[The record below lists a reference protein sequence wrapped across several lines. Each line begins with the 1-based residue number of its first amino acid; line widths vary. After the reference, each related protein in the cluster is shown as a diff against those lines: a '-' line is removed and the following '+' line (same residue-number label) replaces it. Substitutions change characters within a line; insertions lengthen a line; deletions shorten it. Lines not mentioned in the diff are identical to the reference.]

1 MSWKI
6 ACSLVLAGML
16 VAGSAFAQTGSPP
29 PGGSP
34 SSPPQQGTP
43 GAATPDQ
50 GQSEKSD
57 QSKTRRKHGAR
68 GKLQPCAPG
77 TTSTPEAP
85 CRPAGG
91 KGKSSS
97 SQSPSGGAMK

>member
-1 MSWKI
+1 MMWKTT
-6 ACSLVLAGML
+6 CSLAFAGML
-16 VAGSAFAQTGSPP
+16 VAGLAFAQTGSPP

-43 GAATPDQ
+43 EAPAPDQ

-57 QSKTRRKHGAR
+57 QSKTHRKHGAR

-91 KGKSSS
+91 TGKPSS
-97 SQSPSGGAMK
+97 SQSQPGGAMK

>member
-1 MSWKI
+1 MIWKTT
-6 ACSLVLAGML
+6 CSLTLAGML

-43 GAATPDQ
+43 GAPVPE
-50 GQSEKSD
+50 GQSEKSN
-57 QSKTRRKHGAR
+57 QSKTHRKHGAR

-85 CRPAGG
+85 CRPAGA
-91 KGKSSS
+91 GKSSS
-97 SQSPSGGAMK
+97 TQLQPGGATK